1 MEKAEYENGLAKKG
15 KKERKL
21 WKRNEI
27 SVKNM
32 YQGGKIVKKNKKER
46 PSTLILKKY
55 FSSTHLLTHTLTNV
69 SMINMFIV

>member
-46 PSTLILKKY
+46 PSTLILKKIL
-55 FSSTHLLTHTLTNV
+55 FFHSLTHSQTH
-69 SMINMFIV
+69 